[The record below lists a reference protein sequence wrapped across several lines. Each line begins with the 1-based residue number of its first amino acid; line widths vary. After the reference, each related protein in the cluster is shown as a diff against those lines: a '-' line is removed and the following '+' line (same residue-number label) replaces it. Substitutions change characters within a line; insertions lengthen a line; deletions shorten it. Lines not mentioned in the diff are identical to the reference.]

1 MEIYRRLIYFALRVG
16 IAQIEGELSIE
27 ATTATE
33 IRQTT
38 EIQTEPIA
46 WGN

>member
-27 ATTATE
+27 ATE